1 MVRRIDAD
9 TLELAELWASVQGT
23 SIEEE
28 LATELALSE

>member
-1 MVRRIDAD
+1 MVRRIDAH
-9 TLELAELWASVQGT
+9 TLELAELWASVRGT

>member
-9 TLELAELWASVQGT
+9 SLELAELWASVSGK